1 MSRALSKKMYKYLF
15 IIFFI
20 VPVNAFSED
29 WRHFSLEPD
38 PWFSIQTTGKGRIS
52 VGNHSVTIKI
62 ETAQIMGTNKIKGE
76 NTLMNVK
83 VGIAHYVNNEDWL
96 VSSLSPPQ
104 NINATINKETIL
116 TIAPFKTTFDVPSK
130 ILENKH
136 WVVLRIELMN
146 EEGKTVYGFT
156 HEPD

>member
-1 MSRALSKKMYKYLF
+1 
-15 IIFFI
+15 
-20 VPVNAFSED
+20 
-29 WRHFSLEPD
+29 
-38 PWFSIQTTGKGRIS
+38 
-52 VGNHSVTIKI
+52 
-62 ETAQIMGTNKIKGE
+62 MGTNKIKGE